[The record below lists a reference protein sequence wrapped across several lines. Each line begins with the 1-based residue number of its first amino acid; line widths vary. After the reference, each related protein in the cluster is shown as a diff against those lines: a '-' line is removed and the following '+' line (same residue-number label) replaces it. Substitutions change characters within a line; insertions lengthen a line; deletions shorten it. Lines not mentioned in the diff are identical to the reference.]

1 MNDPRDLWQQQR
13 DEQSAISVAEL
24 RGKLRTL
31 HRSLRV
37 KGVAA
42 AVVGLIAVYLFAGGL
57 LAAKQAPGRIGWGVV
72 ILGAVMVLVPS
83 IYESYRMISRG
94 TLATNAGVTT
104 SLDFYRNILERQRSL
119 LIGRRSLVWRAGTGM
134 VLIGLAVLI
143 IPEIQRF
150 YRLLQGPERPSL
162 LVWMPFGVILTLWV
176 AAAVVIS
183 RRQRSWLRREFES
196 LEALEKNHD
205 G

>member
-1 MNDPRDLWQQQR
+1 MNDPRDLWQQR
-13 DEQSAISVAEL
+13 LDEQSAISVAEL
-24 RGKLRTL
+24 RDKLRTL

-42 AVVGLIAVYLFAGGL
+42 AVVGLIAVYLFAGSL
-57 LAAKQAPGRIGWGVV
+57 LDAKQAPGRIGWGIV
-72 ILGAVMVLVPS
+72 ILGAVIVLVPS

-94 TLATNAGVTT
+94 TLASNAGLTM
-104 SLDFYRNILERQRSL
+104 SLDFYRDILERQRSL

-150 YRLLQGPERPSL
+150 YRLLQGTEP
-162 LVWMPFGVILTLWV
+162 I
-176 AAAVVIS
+176 
-183 RRQRSWLRREFES
+183 
-196 LEALEKNHD
+196 
-205 G
+205 